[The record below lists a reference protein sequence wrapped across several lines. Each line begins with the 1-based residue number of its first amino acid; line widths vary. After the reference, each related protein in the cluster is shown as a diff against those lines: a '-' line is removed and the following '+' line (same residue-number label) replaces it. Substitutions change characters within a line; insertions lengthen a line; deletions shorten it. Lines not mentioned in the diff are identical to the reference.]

1 VFETAFRHSR
11 FVWMS
16 KPHVSVVL
24 IYFGSHRSTS
34 LSYVNLATL
43 TGYAAY
49 PRSPQSQVVLHRTKE
64 AGDLPRLQ
72 ANTFDVL
79 FGRHSA
85 ESTVSLLHIWKKSD
99 RSGLV
104 FRLGGSNHEVEDPS
118 YLFDTV
124 TVFPK
129 MWS

>member
-1 VFETAFRHSR
+1 MFSNFNETILFETAFRHSR

-24 IYFGSHRSTS
+24 LYFGPHRSTS
-34 LSYVNLATL
+34 LSDVNLATL
-43 TGYAAY
+43 HYTTPPESSVPGR
-49 PRSPQSQVVLHRTKE
+49 PSPDEGSWKST
-64 AGDLPRLQ
+64 
-72 ANTFDVL
+72 DVL

-99 RSGLV
+99 RSGFV